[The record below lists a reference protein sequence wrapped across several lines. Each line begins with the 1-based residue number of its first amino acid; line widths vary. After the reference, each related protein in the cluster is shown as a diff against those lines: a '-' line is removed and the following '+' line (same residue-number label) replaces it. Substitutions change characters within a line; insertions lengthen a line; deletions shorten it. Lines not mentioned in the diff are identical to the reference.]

1 MDIDEKMAAETLES
15 GLQQYPQFAEYGPR
29 MVWRELMEGGAFM
42 MEYETRPPQGT
53 PDMWEFQNAVVKGY
67 KRLAG
72 L

>member
-1 MDIDEKMAAETLES
+1 MEINKDLADEALHA
-15 GLQQYPQFAEYGPR
+15 GLKEFPQFAEYDPR

-42 MEYETRPPQGT
+42 MEYASRPPQGS
-53 PDMWEFQNAVVKGY
+53 PGMWDFQNAVVKGY